1 MGATAVAATTPTA
14 GVRIGAAE
22 FHVFLGAH
30 SLLIGLLPFY
40 LPVWLWREG
49 LGLAGLA
56 LLIATSGLVFAAALA
71 PWGRQAT
78 RRPARTL
85 VATGLALE
93 LGLVGLAA
101 ALAGGA
107 VAASPLGAALALGL
121 ANGLY
126 NAWFWTTQ
134 RLLFAARLGANDA
147 GRRYGGFQVYV
158 AVTLKAGLVVGG
170 VALEAGGLGWL
181 LALSLG
187 VAVAAG
193 AWLHPRLPTTPLL
206 SRSASAPAPALPGWR
221 ASLRRTDRHGARPT
235 FALDGVFLF
244 LESHFWTLSLFLLA
258 GEDYAA
264 LGIWVVA
271 LGIVFGGLFWLVRG
285 AIDRVRPAAVYR
297 VAVALYAASWGL
309 RAVAPDAA
317 GGPWLGPLLVAV
329 TFCTSLFRLAF
340 NKRFFE
346 HARAS
351 GNVAGYL
358 LWKSHVSQTALGAAF
373 AGLALALLL
382 GPGDPVRLL
391 GACYA
396 VAGLGAFVYL
406 AWRPAPSDAAG
417 AVLRSAARPSAPA

>member
-1 MGATAVAATTPTA
+1 M
-14 GVRIGAAE
+14 RIGAAE

-56 LLIATSGLVFAAALA
+56 LLIATSGLAFAAALA

-107 VAASPLGAALALGL
+107 VATSPLGAALALGI

-158 AVTLKAGLVVGG
+158 AVTLKVGLVVGG
-170 VALEAGGLGWL
+170 VALEAGGFGWL

-187 VAVAAG
+187 VAIAAG
-193 AWLHPRLPTTPLL
+193 AWLHPRLPTAPLL
-206 SRSASAPAPALPGWR
+206 SRPAPPTSAAAPALPGWR

-271 LGIVFGGLFWLVRG
+271 LGIVFGALFWLVRG

-297 VAVALYAASWGL
+297 VAVALYAASWAL

-351 GNVAGYL
+351 GDVAGYL

-373 AGLALALLL
+373 AGVALTLAL
-382 GPGDPVRLL
+382 GPGDPTRLL
-391 GACYA
+391 GALYAIAA
-396 VAGLGAFVYL
+396 VAALAYL
-406 AWRPAPSDAAG
+406 AWRPAPAPSSATG
-417 AVLRSAARPSAPA
+417 AVLRSAARPSAPT

>member
-1 MGATAVAATTPTA
+1 MGAAAASATA
-14 GVRIGAAE
+14 GVRVGAAE

-56 LLIATSGLVFAAALA
+56 VLIATSGLAFAAALA

-107 VAASPLGAALALGL
+107 VTASPLGAALALGL

-134 RLLFAARLGANDA
+134 RLLFAARLGRSDA

-158 AVTLKAGLVVGG
+158 AVTLKLGLVVGG
-170 VALEAGGLGWL
+170 VALEAGGIGWL

-193 AWLHPRLPTTPLL
+193 AWLHPRLPAVPLL
-206 SRSASAPAPALPGWR
+206 ARPGADGLVPALPGWR

-235 FALDGVFLF
+235 FALDGAFLF
-244 LESHFWTLSLFLLA
+244 LESHFWTLSLFLLVD
-258 GEDYAA
+258 EDYAR
-264 LGIWVVA
+264 LGVWVVA
-271 LGIVFGGLFWLVRG
+271 LGIVFGALFWLVRG

-297 VAVALYAASWGL
+297 VAVVLYAASWGL

-358 LWKSHVSQTALGAAF
+358 LWKSHVSQTALGATF
-373 AGLALALLL
+373 AGVALALLL

-396 VAGLGAFVYL
+396 VAGLGAFAYL

>member
-1 MGATAVAATTPTA
+1 M
-14 GVRIGAAE
+14 
-22 FHVFLGAH
+22 
-30 SLLIGLLPFY
+30 
-40 LPVWLWREG
+40 WLWRQG

-56 LLIATSGLVFAAALA
+56 LLVATSGLAFAAALA

-93 LGLVGLAA
+93 LGLVALVA
-101 ALAGGA
+101 ALADGT
-107 VAASPLGAALALGL
+107 VAAFPLGAALALGL

-158 AVTLKAGLVVGG
+158 AVTLKVGLVVGG
-170 VALEAGGLGWL
+170 IALEAGGLGWL

-187 VAVAAG
+187 VAIAAG
-193 AWLHPRLPTTPLL
+193 AWLHPRLPASPLL
-206 SRSASAPAPALPGWR
+206 PSPAPALPGWR

-264 LGIWVVA
+264 LGTWVVA
-271 LGIVFGGLFWLVRG
+271 LGIVFGALFWLVRG

-297 VAVALYAASWGL
+297 VAVALYAASWAL

-329 TFCTSLFRLAF
+329 TFCTSFFRLAF

-351 GNVAGYL
+351 GDVAGYL
-358 LWKSHVSQTALGAAF
+358 LWKSHASQTALGAAF
-373 AGLALALLL
+373 AGVALALAL
-382 GPGDPVRLL
+382 GPGDPTRLL
-391 GACYA
+391 GALYAIAA
-396 VAGLGAFVYL
+396 VAALAYL
-406 AWRPAPSDAAG
+406 AWRPAPAPSNAPG